1 MKCVI
6 GIDPGQTGGIA
17 AIMGNQVVVWPMPLA
32 GNDIDLG
39 EVARI
44 LRSCVPDVVVIEKV
58 HAMPKQGVSSTFKF
72 GEGYGGIKGA
82 AAALEIRV
90 ELVTPQA
97 WQKAILSGTTRDKG
111 AAVAYVR
118 RAFPSAE
125 LVRKGCR
132 IPHSGIADAT
142 CIAEYG
148 RRCL

>member
-1 MKCVI
+1 MKCVL
-6 GIDPGQTGGIA
+6 GIDPGQTGGLA
-17 AIMGNQVVVWPMPLA
+17 AIMGEQVAVWPMPLA
-32 GNDIDLG
+32 GKDIDLG

-44 LRSCVPDVVVIEKV
+44 MRSCVPDVVVIEKV

-72 GEGYGGIKGA
+72 GEGYGGIKGV
-82 AAALEIRV
+82 AAALHLRI

-97 WQKAILSGTTRDKG
+97 WQKLILSGTTRDKD

-118 RAFPSAE
+118 RAYPSAE

-132 IPHSGIADAT
+132 IPHSGVADAL

-148 RRCL
+148 RRAL

>member
-1 MKCVI
+1 MTCVL
-6 GIDPGQTGGIA
+6 GIDPGQTGGL
-17 AIMGNQVVVWPMPLA
+17 AIIVGGQVTVWPMPLA
-32 GNDIDLG
+32 GTEIDLA

-44 LRSCVPDVVVIEKV
+44 MRASVPDLVVIEKV

-72 GEGYGGIKGA
+72 GEGYGGIKGVV
-82 AAALEIRV
+82 AALGIRL

-97 WQKAILSGTTRDKG
+97 WQKAVLSGTSKDKS

-118 RAFPSAE
+118 RAYPSAE

-132 IPHSGIADAT
+132 IPHSGIADAI

-148 RRCL
+148 RRLV